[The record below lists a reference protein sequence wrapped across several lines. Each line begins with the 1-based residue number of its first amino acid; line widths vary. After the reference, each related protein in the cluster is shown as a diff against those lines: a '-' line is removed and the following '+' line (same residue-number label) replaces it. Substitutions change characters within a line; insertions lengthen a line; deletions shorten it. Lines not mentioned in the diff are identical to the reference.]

1 MDVDGEVGHY
11 LGHLD
16 GSHLQIGLAGSG
28 GTAADRAVHVSSRA
42 VRASAARGPREYS
55 IGIE

>member
-28 GTAADRAVHVSSRA
+28 A
-42 VRASAARGPREYS
+42 PLQ
-55 IGIE
+55 IGLST